1 MQKLMKDDKV
11 GMPPVFDAAEALSIV
26 DGDKDLF
33 QELVA
38 LFRDR
43 YAAELLA
50 IREAIGRRDS
60 EALRRASHHLKG
72 TLGTLAA
79 GQARHTAL
87 RLEDL
92 GNSADFDPA
101 SAVCVEMEQQL
112 RALDL
117 ALSAW
122 R

>member
-1 MQKLMKDDKV
+1 MDDKNS
-11 GMPPVFDAAEALSIV
+11 MPLAFDPAEALSIV

-33 QELVA
+33 QELVHT
-38 LFRDR
+38 FRDN
-43 YAAELLA
+43 YPAELSA
-50 IREAIGRRDS
+50 IRDAIGRRDS
-60 EALRRASHHLKG
+60 DALRRASHHLKG

-79 GQARHTAL
+79 GPAQHAAR

-92 GNSADFDPA
+92 GRSADFDPA
-101 SAVCVEMEQQL
+101 PAVYLEMEQQL
-112 RALDL
+112 RALDE

>member
-1 MQKLMKDDKV
+1 MKNLMNEEKA
-11 GMPPVFDAAEALSIV
+11 GTPPVFDAAEALSIV
-26 DGDKDLF
+26 DGDRDLF
-33 QELVA
+33 QELVH
-38 LFRDR
+38 LFRGS
-43 YAAELLA
+43 YAAELKA

-79 GQARHTAL
+79 GPARHTAL

-92 GNSADFDPA
+92 GSSADFDPA
-101 SAVCVEMEQQL
+101 PAVCLEMEQQL
-112 RALDL
+112 RALDQ
-117 ALSAW
+117 ALSSW